1 MTDGRHVDPNLMG
14 PPCLKLA
21 CNQTCRAEVFL
32 KPPMGRGVP
41 TALPAHDR
49 HFLPMARITADRGCD
64 LSCTRIEG
72 PPSKRQIFALQGA
85 GAAVVGKEFGQAPM
99 RRVGL
104 GDDQKSR
111 RVLVQP
117 VHNPRPLDPADTR
130 QARSAMS
137 DQSVDQRAGRMAWR
151 WMDNEPGRL
160 VDHDQML
167 VLVDDGKL
175 DVLAGYGR
183 FLSLGGLEGDARARR
198 KPRRGIA
205 GNAFVDPHFARLDQ
219 RLEPCARQS
228 NSSCRRR
235 LAQEPIEPLARVV
248 DADVE
253 DLLTFGRRQ
262 RSEGCGPRRR
272 VFQRDLNGLGVTALG
287 ALLRLGVHARSR
299 RRDRPGL
306 VSVAGGATR
315 GPSAATIA
323 SRSGRAPAL
332 WASRPRRIAATWAG
346 VLPQQPPTMRAPQ
359 SAANPAYVSISS
371 GVPE

>member
-32 KPPMGRGVP
+32 KPPVGRGVP

-49 HFLPMARITADRGCD
+49 HFLPMARITADRRDD
-64 LSCTRIEG
+64 LSRTRVEA
-72 PPSKRQIFALQGA
+72 PPSKRQIFPLKRA
-85 GAAVVGKEFGQAPM
+85 GAAMVGKELGQTPM
-99 RRVGL
+99 RRVRL
-104 GDDQKSR
+104 GDDEKSR
-111 RVLVQP
+111 RVLVEP
-117 VHNPRPLDPADTR
+117 VHDPGPLDPADTR

-137 DQSVDQRAGRMAWR
+137 DEGVHQRAGRMAWR
-151 WMDNEPGRL
+151 RMDDEPSWL
-160 VDHDQML
+160 VDDDQML

-183 FLSLGGLEGDARARR
+183 FLSLGGLECDARTRR

-205 GNAFVDPHFARLDQ
+205 RNAFVDPHFARLDQ
-219 RLEPCARQS
+219 RLEPCARQRD
-228 NSSCRRR
+228 SSCRRR
-235 LAQEPIEPLARVV
+235 LAQEPIEPLARVLL
-248 DADVE
+248 ADVE

-262 RSEGCGPRRR
+262 RCEGRGQSRRA
-272 VFQRDLNGLGVTALG
+272 FQVDLIALGCMTPG
-287 ALLRLGVHARSR
+287 ALLRLRVHVRSR
-299 RRDRPGL
+299 RRDRLAPL
-306 VSVAGGATR
+306 SAAGGATR

-323 SRSGRAPAL
+323 STSGRAPGL

-359 SAANPAYVSISS
+359 SAARPA
-371 GVPE
+371 